1 MNISIK
7 KICSFFDKTRQ
18 AFYKSRERAFK
29 CFLQEQSLLSAV
41 KQIRKEQPRVGSR
54 KLWLHLKKL
63 DFNVG
68 RDRLFNI
75 LRKNGLLIKP
85 KKRYTTTT
93 NSHHWFKKYTNLT
106 KGVEL
111 TGPGQVYVAD
121 ITYIRLK
128 DKFAYLSLLTDAW
141 SHKIVGWDLSLSLSV
156 EGALRTLKMA
166 LKVTPYPEGLI
177 HHSDRGIQ
185 YCCYEYTDTLK
196 KNDIMISMTEDNH
209 CYENAIAERVNGI
222 LKDEF
227 YLGDT
232 LPSFTIAK
240 ELVADAVF
248 TYNTKRLHMSNNY
261 KTPKEVHHY

>member
-1 MNISIK
+1 MNISVK

-18 AFYKSRERAFK
+18 AFYKSQERALK
-29 CFLQEQSLLSAV
+29 GFLQEQSILSAV

-54 KLWLHLKKL
+54 KLWLHLKRL

-85 KKRYTTTT
+85 RKRYTTTT
-93 NSHHWFKKYTNLT
+93 NSHHWFRKYTN
-106 KGVEL
+106 
-111 TGPGQVYVAD
+111 
-121 ITYIRLK
+121 I
-128 DKFAYLSLLTDAW
+128 
-141 SHKIVGWDLSLSLSV
+141 
-156 EGALRTLKMA
+156 
-166 LKVTPYPEGLI
+166 
-177 HHSDRGIQ
+177 
-185 YCCYEYTDTLK
+185 LK
-196 KNDIMISMTEDNH
+196 KNDVMISMTEDNH

-240 ELVADAVF
+240 ELVTDAILI
-248 TYNTKRLHMSNNY
+248 YNTKRLHMNNNY